1 MLTKPCDACY
11 IYTSWRQE
19 AATICPRPCTLHA
32 AAQLRPIHALRL
44 ACGAQCALLPVAES
58 TLNILYVHDIC
69 QTDVRQHYCLM
80 PPPRGQGHNNRVVRC
95 AAELLRISY
104 FQKGSRL
111 SSWIFLFSQFL
122 WKTEISSSCK
132 NLVKIG
138 RCTAKLLRMFTFQN
152 GGRPP
157 SWIGMTS

>member
-1 MLTKPCDACY
+1 MLY
-11 IYTSWRQE
+11 IYKLKAGGRHDMPPPLYASRCGPTPAHTRL
-19 AATICPRPCTLHA
+19 TPG
-32 AAQLRPIHALRL
+32 LRRR
-44 ACGAQCALLPVAES
+44 GAQCALLPVAES
-58 TLNILYVHDIC
+58 ALNILYVHDIC

-122 WKTEISSSCK
+122 WKTEISPSCK